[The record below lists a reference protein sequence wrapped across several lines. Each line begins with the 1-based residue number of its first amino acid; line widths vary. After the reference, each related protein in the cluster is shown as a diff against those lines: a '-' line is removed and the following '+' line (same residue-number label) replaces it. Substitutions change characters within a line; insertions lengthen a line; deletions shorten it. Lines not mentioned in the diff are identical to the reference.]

1 MENIHQ
7 QELQV
12 VKVVMLEH
20 MDQMKRIVNVH
31 HVDQENTHYQ
41 GLKNAIHV
49 IRFVEVIV
57 LHQQE
62 NVINVL
68 QDMGLQVVLVQ
79 HVDQENFQQV
89 ELLLVHHVQ
98 QHVIVL
104 VVILKQ
110 VFVRDAMLDIISQQV
125 QVFVLLVQ
133 I

>member
-1 MENIHQ
+1 MKQELIQQVEHQQRVQFVEQENIRQ

-12 VKVVMLEH
+12 VKVVKQEH

-49 IRFVEVIV
+49 IQFVEVIV

-68 QDMGLQVVLVQ
+68 QDMDFQVEVVQ
-79 HVDQENFQQV
+79 HVDQENILQV
-89 ELLLVHHVQ
+89 EQDLV
-98 QHVIVL
+98 
-104 VVILKQ
+104 
-110 VFVRDAMLDIISQQV
+110 
-125 QVFVLLVQ
+125 
-133 I
+133 